1 VDAILALLRQ
11 EPGLYVGLVFVL
23 GLMVGSFLNVVIHR
37 LPIMMQRDWRRQC
50 AELAGTEPPPEE
62 PAVYDL
68 VRPRSACPHCGH
80 RITALENVPLLSY
93 AWLRGRCRGCG
104 RRISLRYPAVELLT
118 GVASAVVA
126 WRFGIG
132 IEALAGL
139 LLTWSLIALA
149 GIDLDTQYLPDSIT
163 LPLLWLGL
171 LSSLVPP
178 AVHQS
183 LFPSPAAAITGAAV
197 GYLSLWAVFH
207 LFRLVTGKEG
217 MGYGD
222 FKLLAALGAWLGW
235 QRLLLIIPLS
245 ACVGAV
251 VGIALIALRRHAR
264 AKPIPFGPFL
274 AAAGWIAMLWGNE
287 LVTAYLDVVLGP

>member
-1 VDAILALLRQ
+1 VDALLALLRL

-23 GLMVGSFLNVVIHR
+23 GLIVGSFLNVVIHR

-50 AELAGTEPPPEE
+50 AELAGSEPAPEE

-93 AWLRGRCRGCG
+93 LWLRGRCAGC
-104 RRISLRYPAVELLT
+104 RARISVRYPAVELLT
-118 GVASAVVA
+118 GVTSAVVA
-126 WRFGIG
+126 WRFGVG

-139 LLTWSLIALA
+139 VLTWSLIALA

-163 LPLLWLGL
+163 LPLVWLGL

-178 AVHQS
+178 AVPYQS
-183 LFPSPAAAITGAAV
+183 LFPAPAAAIVGAAA
-197 GYLSLWAVFH
+197 GYLSLWTVFQ
-207 LFRLVTGKEG
+207 LFRLLTGKEG
-217 MGYGD
+217 MGFGD

-245 ACVGAV
+245 ACVGAL
-251 VGIALIALRRHAR
+251 VGIGLIVLRRHER

-274 AAAGWIAMLWGNE
+274 AAGGWIAMLWGNE
-287 LVTAYLDVVLGP
+287 IVAAYLGIVLG